1 MALKLILNAEIGHLG
16 FLDKKFFNGDVEIFK
31 IIFDYFKSR
40 NISITL
46 LITNKVWI
54 KRDLKIEQS
63 LNLLKNQ
70 GKIENFFIV
79 DLINSIHKN
88 ISQNIYDSIKMK
100 LLAMKESQKY
110 SEEFSNVVNLV
121 NPDFVFSFQDIFPV
135 YYNSNVPLVVWGL
148 HNSEYVMRYTND
160 KKENFLFKNQ
170 LFYLK
175 LLLNN
180 FFYRNR
186 VKMVNLN
193 LCPSIYCGKINRKIF
208 KNKPTVI
215 YFNHPTRDLKNKEPS
230 FKSGKKKIVAL
241 IGTTQTTFAQSNLEF
256 LAYEILSQYSE
267 ELTEFEFHIV
277 GENKNNLHKLKKILS
292 KFKNVKFCGY
302 LDDLYMKI
310 LNSDI
315 VLHAVKYPPTSGY
328 KLPNICSGYPCLLL
342 HKETFK
348 GFPELFR
355 NKACLSASTG
365 REFVRKLKILAKNKS
380 LSIKLRKNARKVYE
394 KYYSLNNLPKIL
406 EKCEKMVY
414 RNYETS

>member
-1 MALKLILNAEIGHLG
+1 MALKLILNAEIGHLES
-16 FLDKKFFNGDVEIFK
+16 LNKKFFNGDVEIFK

-79 DLINSIHKN
+79 DLINSIHKK

-148 HNSEYVMRYTND
+148 HNSEYVMRYIND

-186 VKMVNLN
+186 VRMVNIN

-208 KNKPTVI
+208 KDKPTVI

-277 GENKNNLHKLKKILS
+277 GENKSNLHKLKKILS

-342 HKETFK
+342 HKEAFK

-380 LSIKLRKNARKVYE
+380 LSTKLRKNARKVYE
-394 KYYSLNNLPKIL
+394 RYYSLNNLPKIL